1 MLTGMRR
8 WVVGAYLSET
18 AQIGGDNMCKFCE
31 NSKIVRDDCVAYGYS
46 MHTRNT
52 ILSNKRVIDTK
63 FSTIEPFESNF
74 QEIDF
79 RINFCPICGRDLRS
93 EENE

>member
-1 MLTGMRR
+1 
-8 WVVGAYLSET
+8 
-18 AQIGGDNMCKFCE
+18 MCEFCK

-46 MHTRNT
+46 MQTRTT

-74 QEIDF
+74 QEMDF
-79 RINFCPICGRDLRS
+79 RINYCPICGRDLRS
-93 EENE
+93 VKNESN